1 MYMFDV
7 YLYSDNNNEVFILNK
22 KIMKTPEFTIET
34 KKVGAGQFQVIVTDS
49 ANDEIKSYVEND
61 MTLYDALTEEDGLY
75 NISQW
80 DAMQMVIRKAGFD
93 N

>member
-1 MYMFDV
+1 MR
-7 YLYSDNNNEVFILNK
+7 
-22 KIMKTPEFTIET
+22 TPEFTIET
-34 KKVGAGQFQVIVTDS
+34 KKVGAGQFQVTVTDL

-75 NISQW
+75 DMSQW
-80 DAMQMVIRKAGFD
+80 DAMQLVITKSGFD

>member
-1 MYMFDV
+1 MFAKEITTK
-7 YLYSDNNNEVFILNK
+7 LFSKTKN
-22 KIMKTPEFTIET
+22 MRTPEFTIET
-34 KKVGAGQFQVIVTDS
+34 KKIGAGQFQVTVTDSDS

-75 NISQW
+75 DMSQW
-80 DAMQMVIRKAGFD
+80 DAMQIVIRKAGFD

>member
-1 MYMFDV
+1 MR
-7 YLYSDNNNEVFILNK
+7 
-22 KIMKTPEFTIET
+22 TPEFTIET
-34 KKVGAGQFQVIVTDS
+34 KKVGAGQFQVTVTDS

-75 NISQW
+75 GMSQW
-80 DAMQMVIRKAGFD
+80 DAMQIVIRKAGFY